1 MPSVNFDF
9 TGQMNLLLFIFKRA
23 SRHWQ
28 ILATLS
34 LGVILAT
41 ALLASGPV
49 LVNTVV
55 EFGLRRTLLAR
66 DTLQGNVR
74 LEAFTFIPQE
84 EPEAE
89 YAALDA
95 DIQAIIHQHLG
106 PYIEQVIPALQSWW
120 MLPWQNEQI
129 VSDQRISLR
138 VYGAAENGTRE
149 QIELIAG
156 DWPEQAVVDET
167 GRVVAAVFPEGM
179 ADAYRLEVGDR
190 LPLSGQSDIEEP
202 TAWLEVAGIARPRDG
217 EDRTW
222 FGIYSPFYVEADD
235 DWQAQ
240 YGVLIPAG
248 QFFTAAEVFNP
259 AGRPELDWN
268 VLLDPAAIAVDD
280 IPALQAAVTAL
291 STSVRGMNGRPNVQ
305 TEIDQVLAA
314 FSAQANVVRAPLL
327 FLTAEIVLL
336 ALFYVVMIASL
347 AVQQVEREFAILASR
362 GMNRW
367 QLFRIQLVEALLIAL
382 VAFIS
387 GPLIGA
393 TLVRSLALVGP
404 LADVGEVT
412 WPLTVDSAA
421 WIAAGVG
428 ILACVLGLL
437 IPAGTAVQ
445 RSIVSQQRTV
455 GRQTAPPFWQ
465 RYYLDVFVLVVGLVL
480 FYRLQVYGGIVGG
493 SEARPRVDWL
503 LLLAPVALLLGSGTI
518 LLRLFPPLMGLL
530 ARLASLRPGL
540 PGALAMWQVARNPT
554 HVARLVLLLTLAMAL
569 GILSTGLGATLDLS
583 ESERA
588 LYAAGAEMRLTS
600 SRSLLLDDVA
610 QAIPEEAL
618 VSGLWRNRGS
628 LSFGRTFGSVEILAV
643 DPLTINDQADFR
655 PDFADEPIPAVLDD
669 LVLEERA
676 EYPVTPLPGR
686 PENISLWIWT
696 PEDEEDGDRSFTCGD
711 SDLDRLGLSAKLL
724 TAQGQL
730 ISAPLLPEVEGG
742 YPPDGWRM
750 FAGSIPVL
758 EEESYPLNLH
768 SIWVQNRVHT
778 CGVFQ
783 NYQEALINIAF
794 DDVTISDSVSGEE
807 IVVDG
812 FEDITRVWQTSTV
825 DSRTIFQPS
834 DESHSGR
841 ARLSMLYN
849 FAARESI
856 GLSLANIEAEDVL
869 PAVVSPAFLAF
880 TDAQVGDV
888 LDVTMRFGSRV
899 TFQIVNS
906 VNYFPTLYEE
916 ENGFLVTAVEP
927 LLDLLNRNTPIAIN
941 VNEVLVSG
949 AENLGDEAVRRE
961 VSRVPNA
968 AAIITADDIRT
979 TIKAD
984 PMALGLRSVTFFGYV
999 LTTILSLIGFATY
1012 FYMSARRRESTH
1024 GVLRSIGMSPRQLYG
1039 MLAWEQ
1045 IVLILFGLAL
1055 GTILGVVLNR
1065 IVLPG
1070 LPITLG
1076 DQTPIPPFMPQND
1089 WWAVGRIY
1097 LLLMLAFLA
1106 TLGLATW
1113 LLYRA
1118 QLHRVLRIGEE

>member
-1 MPSVNFDF
+1 V
-9 TGQMNLLLFIFKRA
+9 NLLLFIFKRA

-49 LVNTVV
+49 LINTVV

-66 DTLQGNVR
+66 DILQGNLR
-74 LEAFTFIPQE
+74 LEAFTFLPQE
-84 EPEAE
+84 DPEAE
-89 YAALDA
+89 YAALDTE
-95 DIQAIIHQHLG
+95 IQQVVELHLG
-106 PYIEQVIPALQSWW
+106 PYVEQIVPALQSWW
-120 MLPWQNEQI
+120 MLPWQDEQI
-129 VSDQRISLR
+129 VSDQRLSLR
-138 VYGAAENGTRE
+138 VYGADDEETRSRL
-149 QIELIAG
+149 ELVAG
-156 DWPEQAVVDET
+156 DWPETAVLDAD
-167 GRVVAAVFPEGM
+167 GRVVAAVLPVGM
-179 ADAYRLEVGDR
+179 ADAFGLEVGDR
-190 LPLSGQSDIEEP
+190 LPLSARPDEEEP
-202 TAWLEVAGIARPRDG
+202 AAWLEVAAIARPFDG
-217 EDRTW
+217 EDRYW
-222 FGIYSPFYVEADD
+222 FGEYSPFYVEVDD
-235 DWQAQ
+235 EWQAQ

-248 QFFTAAEVFNP
+248 QFFATAEQFNP
-259 AGRPELDWN
+259 DGRPELNWN
-268 VLLDPAAIAVDD
+268 VLLDPATISVDD
-280 IPALQAAVTAL
+280 IPHLLAAEGALSAAV
-291 STSVRGMNGRPNVQ
+291 RDMNGRPNMQ
-305 TEIDQVLAA
+305 TQIDDVIINFAN
-314 FSAQANVVRAPLL
+314 QANVVRAPLL

-347 AVQQVEREFAILASR
+347 SVQQVEREFAILASR

-393 TLVRSLALVGP
+393 NLVRGLALVGP

-428 ILACVLGLL
+428 ILACLLGLL
-437 IPAGTAVQ
+437 VPAGTAVR

-455 GRQTAPPFWQ
+455 GRQTTPPFWQ
-465 RYYLDVFVLVVGLVL
+465 RYYLDVFVLAVGLVL

-493 SEARPRVDWL
+493 GEARPRVDWL
-503 LLLAPVALLLGSGTI
+503 LLMAPVALLLGSGTI
-518 LLRLFPPLMGLL
+518 LLRLFPPLMRLL

-569 GILSTGLGATLDLS
+569 GILSTGLAATLDLS

-588 LYAAGAEMRLTS
+588 LYAAGTELRLTS
-600 SRSLLLDDVA
+600 ARSLLLDDVA
-610 QAIPEEAL
+610 QAIPEEAQ

-628 LSFGRTFGSVEILAV
+628 ISFGRTFGSVEVLAV
-643 DPLTINDQADFR
+643 DPLVIGDQATFR
-655 PDFADEPIPAVLDD
+655 PDFADDPIPVVLND

-686 PENISLWIWT
+686 PGAISIWAWT
-696 PEDEEDGDRSFTCGD
+696 PEDDEDGDRSFACGE

-730 ISAPLLPEVEGG
+730 ITAPLLPEEMGG
-742 YPPDGWRM
+742 YPADGWR
-750 FAGSIPVL
+750 FFSGSIPAL
-758 EEESYPLNLH
+758 EADSYPLSLH
-768 SIWVQNRVHT
+768 SVWVQNRVRS
-778 CGVFQ
+778 CGLFQ
-783 NYQEALINIAF
+783 NYRDALINLAL
-794 DDVTISDSVSGEE
+794 DDIVIVDRDSGVETL
-807 IVVDG
+807 IDG
-812 FEDITRVWQTSTV
+812 FEDITRVWQTSTE
-825 DSRTIFQPS
+825 DSRTIYQPS
-834 DESHSGR
+834 EEAHSGR
-841 ARLSMLYN
+841 ARLWIFN
-849 FAARESI
+849 FFGPRESI
-856 GLSLANIEAEDVL
+856 GLSLANIEAENVL
-869 PAVVSPAFLAF
+869 PALASPAFLNF
-880 TDAQVGDV
+880 TDIQVGDL

-899 TFQIVNS
+899 TFQIVNT
-906 VNYFPTLYEE
+906 VNYFPTLYEG
-916 ENGFLVTAVEP
+916 ENGYLVTAVEP
-927 LLDLLNRNTPIAIN
+927 LLDLLNRNTPIAVN

-949 AENLGDEAVRRE
+949 AGNLGDEAIRRE

-968 AAIITADDIRT
+968 AAVISAEDIRT

-999 LTTILSLIGFATY
+999 ITTILSLIGFATY
-1012 FYMSARRRESTH
+1012 FYMSARRREATH
-1024 GVLRSIGMSPRQLYG
+1024 GVLRSIGMSPRQLYS
-1039 MLAWEQ
+1039 MLATEQ
-1045 IVLILFGLAL
+1045 VVLILFGLAL
-1055 GTILGVVLNR
+1055 GTALGLILNR

-1076 DQTPIPPFMPQND
+1076 EQTPIPPFLPQND

-1097 LLLMLAFLA
+1097 LLLMLAFLV

-1118 QLHRVLRIGEE
+1118 RLHRVLRIGEE